1 MLASLEQNAA
11 KPQLF
16 LPTPPLCPAPQ
27 LVGRVSDS
35 FPEFAQC
42 LNRLLAQQY
51 TLLRGKPPGL
61 PEAQVSHITPTSF
74 VLSATVPETR
84 GAAAFMAPS
93 VYLGFL
99 DKAASQ
105 VFGVRAQFSTIR
117 AAPLHSGG
125 VCRVSAA
132 AERCAGIVTQS

>member
-1 MLASLEQNAA
+1 M
-11 KPQLF
+11 
-16 LPTPPLCPAPQ
+16 
-27 LVGRVSDS
+27 SDS
-35 FPEFAQC
+35 FPGFAQC

-51 TLLRGKPPGL
+51 TLLGGKPPGL

-105 VFGVRAQFSTIR
+105 VFGVRAQFSAIQ
-117 AAPLHSGG
+117 AVPLPSGG

-132 AERCAGIVTQS
+132 AVKGAGGMSHKL